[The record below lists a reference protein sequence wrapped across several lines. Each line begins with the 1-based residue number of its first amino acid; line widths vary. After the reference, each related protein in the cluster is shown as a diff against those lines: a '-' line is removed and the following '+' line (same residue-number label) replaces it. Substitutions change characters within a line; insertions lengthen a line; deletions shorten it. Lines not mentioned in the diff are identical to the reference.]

1 MRTNIKMKNHRR
13 PLFYIRTAFLLLMSL
28 IYLQAKAQY
37 DPSFAHYWA
46 METSFNPA
54 AVGKQSKINAALA
67 YNITFAGFENNPKT
81 MYAAADMP
89 IYFMKSYHGVGVQLL
104 NDQLGLFSHQR
115 FSLQYAY
122 RTKLFGGMLG
132 VGLQL
137 GMLSEKFDGTKVD
150 MENSDDPAIPT
161 TDVTGSGI
169 DIGVGLY
176 YTHGSW
182 YAGLS
187 MLHATNP
194 KVDLG
199 ERQTFSIDK
208 TYYFTFG
215 HNIKLKNPFYI
226 IEPSLLAKTD
236 GTAYRVDITGRLKYV
251 NDKKIMYGGLSY
263 SPTNSVTLMVGGM
276 FHGVCIGY
284 SYEVYTSAIS
294 IGNGSH
300 EVFLGYQ
307 TDINLGK
314 KGRNRHTSVRYL

>member
-1 MRTNIKMKNHRR
+1 MKNHRR
-13 PLFYIRTAFLLLMSL
+13 PLFHIRTAFLLLMLL

-208 TYYFTFG
+208 TYYFT
-215 HNIKLKNPFYI
+215 NSTYYI
-226 IEPSLLAKTD
+226 IC
-236 GTAYRVDITGRLKYV
+236 
-251 NDKKIMYGGLSY
+251 KK
-263 SPTNSVTLMVGGM
+263 
-276 FHGVCIGY
+276 H
-284 SYEVYTSAIS
+284 
-294 IGNGSH
+294 
-300 EVFLGYQ
+300 
-307 TDINLGK
+307 K
-314 KGRNRHTSVRYL
+314 

>member
-1 MRTNIKMKNHRR
+1 MTHYRR
-13 PLFYIRTAFLLLMSL
+13 PLFIGRTAFLLLFIL
-28 IYLQAKAQY
+28 ELLQAKAQY

-46 METSFNPA
+46 MEPSFNPA

-89 IYFMKSYHGVGVQLL
+89 LYFMKSYHGVGLQLL
-104 NDQLGLFSHQR
+104 NDEIGLFSHKR
-115 FSLQYAY
+115 FSL
-122 RTKLFGGMLG
+122 G
-132 VGLQL
+132 VGVQL
-137 GMLSEKFDGTKVD
+137 GMLSEQFDGSKVD
-150 MENSDDPAIPT
+150 IENSDDPAIPT
-161 TDVTGSGI
+161 SQVTGSGM

-176 YTHGSW
+176 YVRGPW

-194 KVDLG
+194 TVDLG

-251 NDKKIMYGGLSY
+251 NDKKMMYGGLSY
-263 SPTNSVTLMVGGM
+263 SPTNSVTVMVGGM
-276 FHGVCIGY
+276 FHGICIGY

-307 TDINLGK
+307 TDIDLGK
-314 KGRNRHTSVRYL
+314 KGRNRHSSVRYL